1 MSKYIDAEWLKDNLL
16 DRSFNEFCKNGGYPT
31 SYSLIDFIE
40 ILNYSPAADVVEV
53 VRCKDCQYAK
63 PHNDEFWIEEAP
75 LLCEL
80 FEIYVSD
87 NDYCS
92 MGERKDG

>member
-1 MSKYIDAEWLKDNLL
+1 MGRYIDAEELINDLLK
-16 DRSFNEFCKNGGYPT
+16 STP
-31 SYSLIDFIE
+31 IDWN
-40 ILNYSPAADVVEV
+40 NYISDVEEV

-63 PHNDEFWIEEAP
+63 PHNCEFWIAEAP

-80 FEIYVSD
+80 FDFYVSD